1 MSLKFLNKYDNNLL
15 NVNKPKIHPK
25 IKTLNTLKSKLFNAF
40 NINSYFD
47 KKTRIKEP
55 LIPGRI
61 IAEIAIAPDRNIKII
76 EFGVDEGATSEIYPE
91 RVSPRNNHK

>member
-1 MSLKFLNKYDNNLL
+1 MQPAKNIDITA
-15 NVNKPKIHPK
+15 V
-25 IKTLNTLKSKLFNAF
+25 SKLFKAF

-61 IAEIAIAPDRNIKII
+61 IADIAIAPDRNIKII
-76 EFGVDEGATSEIYPE
+76 EFGVDEGATSEIYPDK
-91 RVSPRNNHK
+91 VSPRNNHK